1 MIILRIDQAS
11 LWFRFHFMMLQ
22 VEGQPLC
29 SIPNVCPLTTAELPG
44 ETIRLHT
51 CGQCPSKY
59 PWLLD
64 PEGAGF
70 SG

>member
-1 MIILRIDQAS
+1 MFSVQEARVYIVCVV
-11 LWFRFHFMMLQ
+11 Q

-29 SIPNVCPLTTAELPG
+29 SLPNVCPLTTAELPG

-51 CGQCPSKY
+51 CGQCPNKY

-70 SG
+70 SRS

>member
-1 MIILRIDQAS
+1 MYL
-11 LWFRFHFMMLQ
+11 LQ